1 MSERC
6 KEQVW
11 PAGEWHGHQ
20 CTRKAIKDGYCK
32 THHPDTVKV
41 RIEKSNKR
49 YEEKIAKS
57 PIGQL
62 KKAQEEI
69 ESLTQQLES
78 ARKDAELHET
88 STEHLRVITEHW
100 DEFGMMNSFGE
111 KINAAKQYVKHYID
125 EKDRLK

>member
-1 MSERC
+1 MSIKSDVIKFLIGTGPLDGCWYGER
-6 KEQVW
+6 
-11 PAGEWHGHQ
+11 PADKGPFWW
-20 CTRKAIKDGYCK
+20 RDAL
-32 THHPDTVKV
+32 
-41 RIEKSNKR
+41 EK
-49 YEEKIAKS
+49 
-57 PIGQL
+57 
-62 KKAQEEI
+62 EI

-78 ARKDAELHET
+78 ARNDADLHET